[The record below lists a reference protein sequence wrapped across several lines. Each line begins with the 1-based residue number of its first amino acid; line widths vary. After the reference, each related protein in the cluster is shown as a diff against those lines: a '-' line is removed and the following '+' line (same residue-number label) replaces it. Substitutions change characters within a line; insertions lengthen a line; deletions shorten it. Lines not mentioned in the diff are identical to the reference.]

1 MELYKVSLNRACDVT
16 TVQRS
21 LMYYKSRRPD
31 QAFLKKRIKDIA
43 MSRVGYGY
51 ERIYMLLRREGWL
64 INHKRVHRLYCEMN
78 LQLRSKKPKRKVSA
92 SKRHHRPEA
101 LEPNDC
107 WSMDFV
113 HDNLYDGRRLRILNI
128 VDNFSKYCPTIG
140 VRHTYKSTDVVETLD
155 IAIKR
160 FGKPKRIQCDN
171 GTEFISK
178 EVDLWAY
185 TNGIELDF
193 SRPGKPTDNAFV
205 ESFNGKFREEC
216 LNQHCFLDLEDARQR
231 IEKWRMDYNTFR
243 PHKTLE
249 GLTPSEYVLKY
260 SEGRK
265 TAENQSDFSRATVS

>member
-1 MELYKVSLNRACDVT
+1 MDLYKVSLNRACDVT

-21 LMYYKSRRPD
+21 LMYYKFRRPD

-43 MSRVGYGY
+43 LSRVGYGY

-92 SKRHHRPEA
+92 SRRQHRPA
-101 LEPNDC
+101 VTEPNAC

-113 HDNLYDGRRLRILNI
+113 HDSIFNGKKLRILNI
-128 VDNFSKYCPTIG
+128 VDNFSKYCPAIG
-140 VRHTYKSTDVVETLD
+140 VRNTYKSTDVVETLD
-155 IAIKR
+155 IAIQR

-171 GTEFISK
+171 GTEFVSK

-216 LNQHCFLDLEDARQR
+216 LNQHWFLDLEDARQR

-249 GLTPSEYVLKY
+249 GLTPSEYVLRY
-260 SEGRK
+260 SEGRNSGEIQ
-265 TAENQSDFSRATVS
+265 ADFSGVSVS

>member
-43 MSRVGYGY
+43 LSRVGYGY

-92 SKRHHRPEA
+92 SRRQHRPA
-101 LEPNDC
+101 VTEPNAC

-113 HDNLYDGRRLRILNI
+113 HDNIYDGKKLRILNI
-128 VDNFSKYCPTIG
+128 VDNFSKYCPAIG
-140 VRHTYKSTDVVETLD
+140 VRNTYKSTDVVETLD
-155 IAIKR
+155 IAIQR

-171 GTEFISK
+171 GTEFVSK
-178 EVDLWAY
+178 ELDLWAY

-193 SRPGKPTDNAFV
+193 PRPGKPTDNSFV
-205 ESFNGKFREEC
+205 ESFNGKFRDEC
-216 LNQHCFLDLEDARQR
+216 LNQHWFLDLEDARRR

-249 GLTPSEYVLKY
+249 GLTPSEYVLRY
-260 SEGRK
+260 SEGRNSGK
-265 TAENQSDFSRATVS
+265 VQADFSGISVS